1 MFNIRNIKGYY
12 SKHKDCLL
20 VLINVIAQI
29 ATIVVAVVALFA
41 LRESVFQRESMYRP
55 ELRIGESTFCAD
67 IRNIDNIKY
76 FKVNGGVADLKKDE
90 KAAWF
95 RINNIGMGSALSVSV
110 DASFSRELMSPL
122 LKSDNPEIDENNLD
136 NVFDTLVNGT
146 DTLILFN
153 CDYTRNWR
161 VDYVLPISQNSEECN
176 LNFSQSGFKTILKC
190 FLYLK
195 NADAFDDFY
204 DFLIPVE
211 LKYKDI
217 NGKQYTKEND
227 MLIRC
232 TFIDDNNSLVLCQ
245 IKSGQPYKE
254 GHKEFKKK
262 VREKDIIQVYKT
274 K

>member
-12 SKHKDCLL
+12 SKHKDGLL

-67 IRNIDNIKY
+67 IRNVDNIKY

-136 NVFDTLVNGT
+136 NVFDTLVNG
-146 DTLILFN
+146 
-153 CDYTRNWR
+153 YA
-161 VDYVLPISQNSEECN
+161 VL
-176 LNFSQSGFKTILKC
+176 
-190 FLYLK
+190 
-195 NADAFDDFY
+195 
-204 DFLIPVE
+204 
-211 LKYKDI
+211 
-217 NGKQYTKEND
+217 
-227 MLIRC
+227 
-232 TFIDDNNSLVLCQ
+232 
-245 IKSGQPYKE
+245 
-254 GHKEFKKK
+254 
-262 VREKDIIQVYKT
+262 
-274 K
+274 